1 MMRSK
6 LFTLIFLTIAMYS
19 VKGQSE
25 EEHNEKSKAI
35 LAKVSDAYQQNVTSK
50 FNFEL
55 VIISEDINETQKGY
69 ALVKGDNFYYK
80 TEEREVICDGKS
92 VWTYLPEDNEC
103 YIDLLEDLENT
114 INPNEIFTI
123 WKNGFKYQYVNQQS
137 INNELIHQ
145 IKMFPISPEKSKYH
159 TLLMEVNETTS
170 TIKKA
175 TIKSKDGITIKFN
188 ILSFTPNP
196 ELINNTFIWDN
207 NKYPNVDEIDNR

>member
-1 MMRSK
+1 
-6 LFTLIFLTIAMYS
+6 MYS

-92 VWTYLPEDNEC
+92 VWTYLAEDNEC
-103 YIDLLEDLENT
+103 YIDLLKDLENT

-196 ELINNTFIWDN
+196 ELINNNFIWDN